1 MTRVSG
7 RRLLTLLVVLAA
19 IGLPAGVLQTLCVG
33 RSCEAEGG
41 GSARVPFCPLPATLR
56 DLLAN
61 GYREGRSPDVLGV
74 VQGAPVY
81 TEVAGTRLSW
91 PAAGTV
97 IDDVAVPL
105 AFAGA
110 GVRRGV
116 ELPSGVTLDR
126 VAPTIAQILGF
137 ERPFPNVRSGTAIDG
152 VTGGD
157 PPTLVLLIGWKG
169 VGAADLS
176 AHPDDWPFL
185 ASLLDEGAGTLA
197 ASTGS
202 LPLDPAATLTTLGT
216 GGLPSQHGITGSFVR
231 NETGEVVAAFGTG
244 APVPVIATLADD
256 LDAPSSP
263 IAPSPFEQRPVI
275 SLVATDERDR
285 GLVGG
290 DWYENHDTDRVILAG
305 GTKAVSS
312 ARSLLADNRDDGAP
326 DLLGIVLD
334 GSIRSMD
341 RRSEQIVAAARDVTH
356 GSVLAVL
363 AGTGAEASA
372 TSANPDGAL
381 VSAVEDAVPG
391 EAPAV
396 AATVPGGIFLDQ
408 ETLTEARVSG
418 QVAVDALIGVTS
430 PDGREMMADAFQGFA
445 VSFERYC

>member
-1 MTRVSG
+1 VSRVSG

-19 IGLPAGVLQTLCVG
+19 IGLPAGVLQALCVG
-33 RSCEAEGG
+33 RSCDAEGNQPL
-41 GSARVPFCPLPATLR
+41 RVPFCPLPAALR

-74 VQGAPVY
+74 VQERPVY

-91 PAAGTV
+91 PAAGTEA
-97 IDDVAVPL
+97 DDVAIPL

-110 GVRRGV
+110 GVRRDV

-126 VAPTIAQILGF
+126 VAPTVAQILGF

-152 VTGGD
+152 VAGGD
-157 PPTLVLLIGWKG
+157 PPSLVLLIGWKG
-169 VGAADLS
+169 VGTVDLS
-176 AHPDDWPFL
+176 ARPDDWPFL
-185 ASLLDEGAGTLA
+185 ASLLDEDAGTLE

-202 LPLDPAATLTTLGT
+202 LPVDPAATLTTLGT

-231 NETGEVVAAFGTG
+231 NETGEVVAAFGTA

-256 LDAPSSP
+256 IDAPSAP
-263 IAPSPFEQRPVI
+263 GVPSPFEQRPVI
-275 SLVATDERDR
+275 SLVATDDRDR

-305 GTKAVSS
+305 GAQAVSS
-312 ARSLLADNRDDGAP
+312 ARSLIADNRGDGVP
-326 DLLGIVLD
+326 DLLGVVLD

-341 RRSEQIVAAARDVTH
+341 RRSEQIAAAARDATL
-356 GSVLAVL
+356 GSVLIVL
-363 AGTGAEASA
+363 VGTGSEANSASA
-372 TSANPDGAL
+372 DPDGAL

-391 EAPAV
+391 EAPVV

-408 ETLTEARVSG
+408 QTLTEARVSG
-418 QVAVDALIGVTS
+418 QVAVDALLGVTAS
-430 PDGREMMADAFQGFA
+430 DGREMMADAFQGFA
-445 VSFERYC
+445 VSFARYC

>member
-1 MTRVSG
+1 MSCVSG

-19 IGLPAGVLQTLCVG
+19 IGLPAGVLQALCVG

-41 GSARVPFCPLPATLR
+41 GAAPVPFCPLPVNLR
-56 DLLAN
+56 DLLVH

-74 VQGAPVY
+74 VGGAPMY

-91 PAAGTV
+91 PAAG
-97 IDDVAVPL
+97 IEADDVAVPL

-110 GVRRGV
+110 GVRRDV
-116 ELPSGVTLDR
+116 ELPPGVTLDR
-126 VAPTIAQILGF
+126 VAPTIARILGF

-152 VTGGD
+152 VAGGD
-157 PPTLVLLIGWKG
+157 PPSLVVLIGWKG
-169 VGAADLS
+169 AGTVDLS
-176 AHPDDWPFL
+176 ARPDDWPFL
-185 ASLLDEGAGTLA
+185 ASLLDESAGTLE

-256 LDAPSSP
+256 LDAPASP
-263 IAPSPFEQRPVI
+263 GVPSPYEQRPVI
-275 SLVATDERDR
+275 SLVATEDRDR

-305 GTKAVSS
+305 GAQAVSS
-312 ARSLLADNRDDGAP
+312 ARSLLAEHREDGAP

-341 RRSEQIVAAARDVTH
+341 RRSEQIVAAARDATQR
-356 GSVLAVL
+356 SVLVVL
-363 AGTGAEASA
+363 AGTGAEASS
-372 TSANPDGAL
+372 TSADPDDAL
-381 VSAVEDAVPG
+381 VTAIEDAVPG

-396 AATVPGGIFLDQ
+396 VAAVPGGIFLDQ
-408 ETLTEARVSG
+408 RVLTQARVSG
-418 QVAVDALIGVTS
+418 QVAVDALLGVTS

-445 VSFERYC
+445 VSFARYC